1 MRLRYKK
8 KLRFYIGDVCDPLSL
23 TDAFSGVDYVFHAAA
38 LKQVP
43 SCEFFPIEAV
53 KTNVLGT
60 ENVLNASITSGV
72 KKVVCRST
80 DKAVYPIN
88 AMGMTKG
95 ILEKIMVA
103 KSQNSGETEIVGTR
117 YGNLMS
123 SRGSLIPL
131 CFDQICQ
138 NQSLTSTAPAMTRF
152 MMSLS
157 EALELVLFAF
167 LNGEKGDIFVQK
179 SPAATVW
186 DLAKAMQALYNYSGE
201 PKIIGMRNGEKI
213 HETLL
218 TREEMA
224 VSVDLGRYY
233 RIPAPSG
240 DLNYEKY
247 LSEGE
252 PQMTQIEEYNSEN
265 TQRLTVEEL
274 ISLLRS
280 IGYDGII
287 P

>member
-1 MRLRYKK
+1 VR
-8 KLRFYIGDVCDPLSL
+8 DPYTLA
-23 TDAFSGVDYVFHAAA
+23 DAFSGVDYVFHAAA

-60 ENVLNASITSGV
+60 ENVLNAAIANRV
-72 KKVVCRST
+72 KKVVCLST

-95 ILEKIMVA
+95 IMEKIMIA
-103 KSQNSGETEIVGTR
+103 KSRNSAETEIVGTR
-117 YGNLMS
+117 YGNVMS
-123 SRGSLIPL
+123 SRGSVIPV
-131 CFDQICQ
+131 FFEQISQ
-138 NQSLTSTAPAMTRF
+138 NQELTVTAPAMTRF
-152 MMSLS
+152 MMTLS
-157 EALELVLFAF
+157 EAVELVLFAF

-179 SPAATVW
+179 SPSATVW
-186 DLAKAMQALYNYSGE
+186 DLAKAMQVLYNYSGE

-233 RIPAPSG
+233 RIPAPIG

-252 PQMTQIEEYNSEN
+252 PQRTQIEEYNSEN
-265 TQRLTVEEL
+265 TQRLTVDEL

>member
-1 MRLRYKK
+1 M
-8 KLRFYIGDVCDPLSL
+8 
-23 TDAFSGVDYVFHAAA
+23 
-38 LKQVP
+38 
-43 SCEFFPIEAV
+43 
-53 KTNVLGT
+53 
-60 ENVLNASITSGV
+60 
-72 KKVVCRST
+72 
-80 DKAVYPIN
+80 
-88 AMGMTKG
+88 MT
-95 ILEKIMVA
+95 
-103 KSQNSGETEIVGTR
+103 
-117 YGNLMS
+117 
-123 SRGSLIPL
+123 
-131 CFDQICQ
+131 
-138 NQSLTSTAPAMTRF
+138 
-152 MMSLS
+152 LS
-157 EALELVLFAF
+157 EAVELVLFAF

-179 SPAATVW
+179 SPSATVW
-186 DLAKAMQALYNYSGE
+186 DLAKAMQVLYNYSGE

-233 RIPAPSG
+233 RIPAPIG

-252 PQMTQIEEYNSEN
+252 PQRTQIEEYNSEN
-265 TQRLTVEEL
+265 TQRITVDEL

>member
-1 MRLRYKK
+1 
-8 KLRFYIGDVCDPLSL
+8 
-23 TDAFSGVDYVFHAAA
+23 
-38 LKQVP
+38 
-43 SCEFFPIEAV
+43 
-53 KTNVLGT
+53 
-60 ENVLNASITSGV
+60 
-72 KKVVCRST
+72 
-80 DKAVYPIN
+80 
-88 AMGMTKG
+88 MTKG
-95 ILEKIMVA
+95 IMEKIMIA
-103 KSQNSGETEIVGTR
+103 KSRNSAETEIVGTR
-117 YGNLMS
+117 YGNVMS
-123 SRGSLIPL
+123 SRGSVIPL
-131 CFDQICQ
+131 FFEQICQ
-138 NQSLTSTAPAMTRF
+138 KQELTVTAPSMTRF
-152 MMSLS
+152 MMTLS
-157 EALELVLFAF
+157 EAVELVIFAF

-186 DLAKAMQALYNYSGE
+186 DLAKAMQVLYNYSRE

-252 PQMTQIEEYNSEN
+252 PERTQTEEYNSEN
-265 TQRLTVEEL
+265 TQRLSVEEL
-274 ISLLRS
+274 MSLLKS